1 MNSIFNCYCYK
12 YGPLYVSW
20 ITTKNIDELIVRGY
34 YYDDAEYPLFTDTR
48 VSYMTVSFSE
58 RRICN
63 RINKKIK
70 QLRDRYTVKTDPI
83 SEAIKILGE
92 VQNKNS
98 LGSADYVDYQMA
110 AEKALKNLTEVYY

>member
-12 YGPLYVSW
+12 YGPLYVGW
-20 ITTKNIDELIVRGY
+20 IITKNIDQLIVHGL
-34 YYDDAEYPLFTDTR
+34 YYDIEECPLFADTR

-58 RRICN
+58 RRICD

-92 VQNKNS
+92 VQHKNS
-98 LGSADYVDYQMA
+98 LGTADYVDYQMA